1 MNHRE
6 RVLSALAR
14 RDHDRLPVKHVAEP
28 EVNAKLMDY
37 LHVDNQ
43 EALLERLGD
52 DFRYIWPDYCGP
64 EPRTFP
70 DGSFEIPWPWRW
82 PGGERYRWFEVG
94 GGRQAQSV
102 FHPFEN
108 VTNPDDLRK
117 FTFPTVDWLDFSG
130 IQEKCAK
137 WPNHARIA
145 AYGNVINFMAGL
157 SHSFSHERVMMGLAT
172 GDPVLLALMDIKF
185 QFHYQ
190 EIKRTLEAAEG
201 KIDIVETGED
211 LGTQRG
217 SLISPRSFD
226 KYVAPYLAKAFDM
239 VHQHGAKTMMH
250 SCGSVRMLIPRLI
263 ELGLDILEVVQVSA
277 ANMDLRELQAEYGER
292 LCFCGSMDVQSILV
306 SGSVQDV
313 EREVRLRQELFAA
326 GGLIL
331 GPSHLIQPDTPLEN
345 ILAMYRTAGSLSC

>member
-1 MNHRE
+1 
-6 RVLSALAR
+6 
-14 RDHDRLPVKHVAEP
+14 
-28 EVNAKLMDY
+28 
-37 LHVDNQ
+37 
-43 EALLERLGD
+43 
-52 DFRYIWPDYCGP
+52 
-64 EPRTFP
+64 
-70 DGSFEIPWPWRW
+70 
-82 PGGERYRWFEVG
+82 
-94 GGRQAQSV
+94 
-102 FHPFEN
+102 
-108 VTNPDDLRK
+108 
-117 FTFPTVDWLDFSG
+117 
-130 IQEKCAK
+130 
-137 WPNHARIA
+137 
-145 AYGNVINFMAGL
+145 
-157 SHSFSHERVMMGLAT
+157 MGLAT